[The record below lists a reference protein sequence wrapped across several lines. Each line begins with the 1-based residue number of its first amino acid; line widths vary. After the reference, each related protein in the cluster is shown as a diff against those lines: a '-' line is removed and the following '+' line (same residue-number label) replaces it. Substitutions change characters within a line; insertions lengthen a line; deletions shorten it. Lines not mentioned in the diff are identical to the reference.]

1 MGAGGHARVCLEAL
15 QDDSGHEVV
24 GAVSSD
30 GTGIDALGVVVLGTD
45 VDLRVATQSVHAATG
60 FVAIGDNG
68 ARADVTAR
76 WLALGMPLVVA
87 VSRAASVSR
96 TAVLDDGA
104 AVLPGAVVNAATRI
118 GRGAIVNTNASV
130 DHDCDVG
137 EFVHVAPGAAI
148 GGGVTIGAGTLVGL
162 GARVLP
168 GLRIGAGAVIG
179 GGAVVVRD
187 VAPGAVVVGVP
198 AREHVRDD
206 HADRRRHDR

>member
-15 QDDSGHEVV
+15 QDDPGCEVV

-30 GTGIDALGVVVLGTD
+30 GTGIDALGVVIVGADTD
-45 VDLRVATQSVHAATG
+45 LAVATQSVHATTG

-76 WLALGMPLVVA
+76 WLALGLPVA
-87 VSRAASVSR
+87 IAISRAATVSR
-96 TAVLDDGA
+96 TAELEDGA

-118 GRGAIVNTNASV
+118 RRGAIVNTNASI

-137 EFVHVAPGAAI
+137 EFVHVAPGTAI
-148 GGGVTIGAGTLVGL
+148 GGGVTIGAGALVGL

-187 VAPGAVVVGVP
+187 VESGAVVVGVP
-198 AREHVRDD
+198 ARERARRDD
-206 HADRRRHDR
+206 A